1 MADFFQEVDEDLK
14 REQYLKLWQ
23 KYGRYAVGAAVAV
36 VLATAG
42 VIGWR
47 EYQTSQRMEEGRRYE
62 AALRLSQDG
71 KPEEALAALAE
82 LAGSGTGYAA
92 LAGLREGALRAKE
105 GDIAGAVAAYN
116 RIADNGG
123 IDANIRQLATLLA
136 VLHGLDSEEPAA
148 MVARLEPLTADDSP
162 WRHSALELSAL
173 AALRAGETAR
183 AREIFTRLTD
193 DSTAPAGVRGRAE
206 ELLSVIGE

>member
-116 RIADNGG
+116 RIAENGG

-193 DSTAPAGVRGRAE
+193 DSTAPSGVRGRAE

>member
-23 KYGRYAVGAAVAV
+23 KYGRYVVGAAVAV

-71 KPEEALAALAE
+71 KSEEALAALSE
-82 LAGSGTGYAA
+82 LAGSGAGYAA

-148 MVARLEPLTADDSP
+148 MVARLDPLTADDSP

-193 DSTAPAGVRGRAE
+193 DGTAPAGVRGRAE